1 MGHTWPGNVRELRN
15 LAERLVVRTQ
25 SQTIEPGDLPVDV
38 LRGSARPVAGA
49 QVPVVSRADALFERM
64 VVNRESFW
72 TAVYPA
78 FMDRDLTRDDLRAIV
93 RKGLERTSGSYRVLT
108 DLFNMPSTDYK
119 RFLNFLRKH
128 QCQEAF
134 QPFRV
139 AAGRPAD
146 AAGTE

>member
-1 MGHTWPGNVRELRN
+1 
-15 LAERLVVRTQ
+15 
-25 SQTIEPGDLPVDV
+25 
-38 LRGSARPVAGA
+38 
-49 QVPVVSRADALFERM
+49 VSRADTLFESM
-64 VVNRESFW
+64 VVSRESFW

-78 FMDRDLTRDDLRAIV
+78 FMARDITRDDLRAIV

-108 DLFNMPSTDYK
+108 DLFNMPATDYK

-139 AAGRPAD
+139 AAGRPGDASAAD
-146 AAGTE
+146 